1 MKTIQYRSDQL
12 EKVVHF
18 ILENNSYARIM
29 GWDVDRILRAIEAGF
44 KVIRDSKDTHTYGTM
59 GFFLIAS
66 EEEGSNVIDVEILAD
81 LGVDSGDL
89 VYKQWGPLSL

>member
-29 GWDVDRILRAIEAGF
+29 GWDTERILRAIEAGF

-59 GFFLIAS
+59 GFFLVAS

-81 LGVDSGDL
+81 LGVSNGAL
-89 VYKQWGPLSL
+89 VYKQWGPLAL